1 MEGRVSRG
9 DRHPWNILGIIRSSP
24 VDSGEGRAG
33 QGSLEK
39 RFGPF
44 QLPLRVIWGRLG
56 GGGQAG
62 KWGLAWVGR
71 AENFGNEVRRT
82 WRKKLTCGMVC
93 RSRPASCPVVGAVYF
108 LVSKPL
114 KTLVAVS
121 LVFSHNSF
129 TSFDI
134 FKNKYNRTIYIF
146 FYLPQKTYSSLNWT
160 DYPHHG
166 VSNCDWTPVWTQWI
180 I

>member
-24 VDSGEGRAG
+24 VDSGEGG
-33 QGSLEK
+33 QGRALWRNGLDLFSCHSEWFEEDLVAAAKPGNGGLHESG
-39 RFGPF
+39 GPST
-44 QLPLRVIWGRLG
+44 LVT
-56 GGGQAG
+56 
-62 KWGLAWVGR
+62 KWGGLDG
-71 AENFGNEVRRT
+71 
-82 WRKKLTCGMVC
+82 KITCGMVC

-114 KTLVAVS
+114 KTLVAFS

-134 FKNKYNRTIYIF
+134 FKTKYNRTIYIF

-166 VSNCDWTPVWTQWI
+166 VSNCEWTPVWTQWI